1 MHYWG
6 CSPFSYKQTKAESWA
21 RRELIFYGCKT
32 NRINWKVSTESIGM
46 YISIVFEEVSLHW
59 ICHLIVLIY
68 WMMKT
73 KEKSDGPICT
83 YGCSYEWVVLKLKV
97 NAFFVF
103 FILIMSRSLQAWW
116 IAIIWE
122 SLVWNKRCADKHA
135 WRLLLNSSSP
145 LKKILIKFV
154 ATSYLCFNA
163 KWSKRI

>member
-1 MHYWG
+1 MK
-6 CSPFSYKQTKAESWA
+6 S
-21 RRELIFYGCKT
+21 FY
-32 NRINWKVSTESIGM
+32 RSIGM

-73 KEKSDGPICT
+73 KERVMAQ
-83 YGCSYEWVVLKLKV
+83 YAFMVVVKNGLYSNWKLMH
-97 NAFFVF
+97 FFF
-103 FILIMSRSLQAWW
+103 FFLIMSRSLQAWW

-163 KWSKRI
+163 KWSKRIKW

>member
-1 MHYWG
+1 MK
-6 CSPFSYKQTKAESWA
+6 S
-21 RRELIFYGCKT
+21 FY
-32 NRINWKVSTESIGM
+32 RSIGM

-73 KEKSDGPICT
+73 KERVMAQYAIM
-83 YGCSYEWVVLKLKV
+83 VVVKNGLYSNWKLMH
-97 NAFFVF
+97 FFF
-103 FILIMSRSLQAWW
+103 FFTLIMSRSLQAWW

-145 LKKILIKFV
+145 LKKILIKFL

-163 KWSKRI
+163 KWSKRIKW